1 MEMIP
6 HKDVAVQPNIVNI
19 YGSGEK
25 IEKGKAIDIIDKD
38 ILAPVATMHHMVEG
52 ARILY
57 AERSSHKSQLNK
69 LNNFV
74 NNKDLTPPKMT
85 SWL

>member
-1 MEMIP
+1 MEMVP
-6 HKDVAVQPNIVNI
+6 HKDVAVQSNIVNI

-52 ARILY
+52 AGILY
-57 AERSSHKSQLNK
+57 AERSSHELLVNKSI
-69 LNNFV
+69 NFV
-74 NNKDLTPPKMT
+74 NNKDLTPSKY
-85 SWL
+85 LK